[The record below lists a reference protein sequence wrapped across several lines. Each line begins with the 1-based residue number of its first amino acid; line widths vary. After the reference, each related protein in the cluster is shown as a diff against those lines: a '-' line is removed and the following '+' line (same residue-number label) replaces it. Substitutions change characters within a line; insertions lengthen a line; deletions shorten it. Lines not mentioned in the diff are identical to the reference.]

1 MFFTLLAQKKESY
14 LFIGKTH
21 KFKNSLNLMTLQELL
36 NYLSEFNKP
45 IRSAEI
51 ANALDISVRSVKN
64 YVHNINSLYGKN
76 IILSSRNGYELN
88 LQNNYSLVLT
98 NSSEQI
104 PQTLEERSFFII
116 KQLVLNHSTQIEI
129 FDLCDSL
136 CVSYSTIKSII
147 SKMNKTYSSYNL
159 EFYCE
164 HDCVRIKGDEINKR
178 KLLSY
183 IINEES
189 KSSIMNVN
197 VLKNNFA
204 SIDVEKLQNIIFTT
218 FKKYN
223 YYLNDFSS
231 MNLLLHLLI
240 IVDRE
245 LNGNELND
253 GQNEV
258 SIDNQDELNF
268 LNEFIAQLETT
279 FEISINKY
287 ERFEIYMLF
296 KTNANFSIE
305 DSSKKLKELVGDNII
320 ELIDKYIEDINNIYM
335 VDLSS
340 KAFKTPFTLHL
351 KNLLLRAQSGKYT
364 SNPMAETIK
373 NNSPLIFD
381 IAIYIS
387 LDLAERFNIKINED
401 ETAFLAMH
409 IGSEIERQADNK
421 DKIPVAI
428 LCPNY
433 HNMADQI
440 MNSLMLNFGNQLNM
454 VGSIH
459 NENDFYTLNKPVS
472 ILFTT
477 IPVTTKIINT
487 NTNEP
492 LDVVLISPLNLISQ
506 FSIIQNAI
514 LQAQEKYRDRKLKV
528 KFNDFFEQSLFV
540 VDSKLKNKKQV
551 LTKLCDC
558 LLVQNYVDTNFEESV
573 YKRENAA
580 GTAFGNVAIP
590 HSIEMN
596 AIKTSI
602 VVAISKEGIQWNS
615 NIVRIVL
622 LLAINKAD
630 RRSFRALYESLI
642 SLFSEDKVIQE
653 IRNCTSFDE
662 FKSIIYT
669 ALGEKENEYEA

>member
-1 MFFTLLAQKKESY
+1 MKKKE
-14 LFIGKTH
+14 
-21 KFKNSLNLMTLQELL
+21 QELL

-116 KQLVLNHSTQIEI
+116 KQLVLNHSAQIEI

-320 ELIDKYIEDINNIYM
+320 ELIDKYVEDINNIYM

-459 NENDFYTLNKPVS
+459 NENDFYTLNNPVS

-477 IPVTTKIINT
+477 IPVTTKIMNT

-492 LDVVLISPLNLISQ
+492 LDVVLISPLNLKSQ

-602 VVAISKEGIQWNS
+602 AVAISKEGIQWNS
-615 NIVRIVL
+615 NIVHIVL

>member
-1 MFFTLLAQKKESY
+1 MKKKE
-14 LFIGKTH
+14 
-21 KFKNSLNLMTLQELL
+21 QELL

-279 FEISINKY
+279 FKISINKY

-320 ELIDKYIEDINNIYM
+320 ELIDKYVEDINNIYM

-364 SNPMAETIK
+364 SNPMAEIIK

-387 LDLAERFNIKINED
+387 LDLAERFHIKINED
-401 ETAFLAMH
+401 ETSFLAMH

-459 NENDFYTLNKPVS
+459 NENDFYTLNNPVS

-492 LDVVLISPLNLISQ
+492 LDVVLISPLNLKSQ

-514 LQAQEKYRDRKLKV
+514 LQAQEKYKDRKLKV

-602 VVAISKEGIQWNS
+602 AVAISKEGIQWNS
-615 NIVRIVL
+615 NIVHIVL

-669 ALGEKENEYEA
+669 ALGEKENDYES

>member
-1 MFFTLLAQKKESY
+1 MKKKE
-14 LFIGKTH
+14 
-21 KFKNSLNLMTLQELL
+21 QELL

-116 KQLVLNHSTQIEI
+116 KQLVLNHSAQIEI

-279 FEISINKY
+279 FDISINKY

-320 ELIDKYIEDINNIYM
+320 ELIDKYVEDINNIYM

-459 NENDFYTLNKPVS
+459 NENDFYTLNNPVS

-492 LDVVLISPLNLISQ
+492 LDVVLISPLNLKSQ

-602 VVAISKEGIQWNS
+602 AVAISKEGIQWNS
-615 NIVRIVL
+615 NIVHIVL

>member
-1 MFFTLLAQKKESY
+1 MYICSQKRGIVMKKKE
-14 LFIGKTH
+14 
-21 KFKNSLNLMTLQELL
+21 QELL

-104 PQTLEERSFFII
+104 PQTLEECSFFII
-116 KQLVLNHSTQIEI
+116 KQLVLNHSVQIEI

-320 ELIDKYIEDINNIYM
+320 ELIDKYVEDINNIYM

-459 NENDFYTLNKPVS
+459 NENDFYTLNNPVS

-492 LDVVLISPLNLISQ
+492 LDIVLISPLNLKSQ

-602 VVAISKEGIQWNS
+602 AVAISKEGIQWNS
-615 NIVRIVL
+615 NIVHIVL

>member
-1 MFFTLLAQKKESY
+1 MKKKE
-14 LFIGKTH
+14 
-21 KFKNSLNLMTLQELL
+21 QELL

-98 NSSEQI
+98 NSSDYI

-116 KQLVLNHSTQIEI
+116 KQLVLNHSAHVEI

-136 CVSYSTIKSII
+136 CVSYSTVKSII
-147 SKMNKTYSSYNL
+147 FKMNKTYSSYNL

-279 FEISINKY
+279 FDISINKY

-320 ELIDKYIEDINNIYM
+320 ELIDKYVEDINNIYM

-433 HNMADQI
+433 HNMANQI

-459 NENDFYTLNKPVS
+459 NENDFYTLNNPVS

-492 LDVVLISPLNLISQ
+492 LDVVLISPLNLKSQ

-602 VVAISKEGIQWNS
+602 AVAISKEGIQWNS
-615 NIVRIVL
+615 NIVHIVL

>member
-1 MFFTLLAQKKESY
+1 MKKKE
-14 LFIGKTH
+14 
-21 KFKNSLNLMTLQELL
+21 QELL

-116 KQLVLNHSTQIEI
+116 KQLVLNHSVQIEI

-305 DSSKKLKELVGDNII
+305 NSSKKLKELVGDNII
-320 ELIDKYIEDINNIYM
+320 ELIDKYVEDINNIYM

-459 NENDFYTLNKPVS
+459 NENDFYTLNNPVS

-492 LDVVLISPLNLISQ
+492 LDIVLISPLNLKSQ

-602 VVAISKEGIQWNS
+602 AVAISKEGIQWNS
-615 NIVRIVL
+615 NIVHIVL

>member
-1 MFFTLLAQKKESY
+1 MKKKE
-14 LFIGKTH
+14 
-21 KFKNSLNLMTLQELL
+21 QELL

-116 KQLVLNHSTQIEI
+116 KQLVLNHSAQIEI

-320 ELIDKYIEDINNIYM
+320 ELIDKYVEDINNIYM

-340 KAFKTPFTLHL
+340 KAFKTPFSLHL

-364 SNPMAETIK
+364 SNPMAEIIK

-387 LDLAERFNIKINED
+387 LDLAERFHIKINED
-401 ETAFLAMH
+401 ETSFLAMH

-459 NENDFYTLNKPVS
+459 NENDFYTLNNPVS

-492 LDVVLISPLNLISQ
+492 LDVVLISPLNLKSQ

-602 VVAISKEGIQWNS
+602 AVAISKEGIQWNS
-615 NIVRIVL
+615 NIVHIVL

-669 ALGEKENEYEA
+669 ALGEKENDYES

>member
-1 MFFTLLAQKKESY
+1 MKKKE
-14 LFIGKTH
+14 
-21 KFKNSLNLMTLQELL
+21 QELL

-116 KQLVLNHSTQIEI
+116 KQLVLNHSVQIEI

-320 ELIDKYIEDINNIYM
+320 ELIDKYVEDINNIYM
-335 VDLSS
+335 VNLSS

-459 NENDFYTLNKPVS
+459 NENDFYTLNNPVS

-492 LDVVLISPLNLISQ
+492 LDVVLISPLNLKSQ

-602 VVAISKEGIQWNS
+602 AVAISKEGIQWNS
-615 NIVRIVL
+615 NIVHIVL

>member
-1 MFFTLLAQKKESY
+1 MKKKE
-14 LFIGKTH
+14 
-21 KFKNSLNLMTLQELL
+21 QELL

-51 ANALDISVRSVKN
+51 ANALNISVRSVKN

-116 KQLVLNHSTQIEI
+116 KQLVLNHSAQIEI

-279 FEISINKY
+279 FDISINKY

-320 ELIDKYIEDINNIYM
+320 ELIDKYVEDINNIYM

-459 NENDFYTLNKPVS
+459 NENDFYTLNNPVS

-492 LDVVLISPLNLISQ
+492 LDVVLISPLNLKSQ

-602 VVAISKEGIQWNS
+602 AVAISKEGIQWNS
-615 NIVRIVL
+615 NIVHIVL

-669 ALGEKENEYEA
+669 ALGEKENDYES

>member
-1 MFFTLLAQKKESY
+1 MYIWSQKRGIVMKKKE
-14 LFIGKTH
+14 
-21 KFKNSLNLMTLQELL
+21 QELL

-116 KQLVLNHSTQIEI
+116 KQLVLNHSAQIEI

-245 LNGNELND
+245 LNGNKLND

-279 FEISINKY
+279 FDISINKY

-320 ELIDKYIEDINNIYM
+320 ELIDKYVEDINNIYM

-364 SNPMAETIK
+364 SNPMAEIIK

-387 LDLAERFNIKINED
+387 LDLAERFHIKINED
-401 ETAFLAMH
+401 ETSFLAMH

-459 NENDFYTLNKPVS
+459 NENNFYTLNNPVS

-492 LDVVLISPLNLISQ
+492 LDVVLISPLNLKSQ

-602 VVAISKEGIQWNS
+602 AVAISKEGIQWNS
-615 NIVRIVL
+615 NIVHIVL

-669 ALGEKENEYEA
+669 ALGEKENDYES

>member
-1 MFFTLLAQKKESY
+1 MKKKE
-14 LFIGKTH
+14 
-21 KFKNSLNLMTLQELL
+21 QELL

-116 KQLVLNHSTQIEI
+116 KQLVLNHSAQIEI

-164 HDCVRIKGDEINKR
+164 HDRVRIKGDEINKR

-320 ELIDKYIEDINNIYM
+320 ELIDKYVEDINNIYM

-459 NENDFYTLNKPVS
+459 NENDFYTLNNPVS

-492 LDVVLISPLNLISQ
+492 LDVVLISPLNLKSQ
-506 FSIIQNAI
+506 FSVIQNAI

-602 VVAISKEGIQWNS
+602 AVAISKEGIQWNS
-615 NIVRIVL
+615 NIVHIVL

>member
-1 MFFTLLAQKKESY
+1 MKKKE
-14 LFIGKTH
+14 
-21 KFKNSLNLMTLQELL
+21 QELL

-45 IRSAEI
+45 VRSAEI

-116 KQLVLNHSTQIEI
+116 KQLVLNHSAQIEI

-147 SKMNKTYSSYNL
+147 SKMNKTYSSYDL

-164 HDCVRIKGDEINKR
+164 HDCVRIKGNEINKR

-183 IINEES
+183 VINEES

-197 VLKNNFA
+197 VLKDNFA

-240 IVDRE
+240 IIDRE

-258 SIDNQDELNF
+258 SIDNQVELNF
-268 LNEFIAQLETT
+268 LNEFIEQLETT
-279 FEISINKY
+279 FDIFINKY

-305 DSSKKLKELVGDNII
+305 ESSKKLKELVGDSII
-320 ELIDKYIEDINNIYM
+320 ELIDKYVEDINNIYM

-364 SNPMAETIK
+364 SNPMAEIIK

-401 ETAFLAMH
+401 ETSFLAMH

-421 DKIPVAI
+421 DKVPVAI

-459 NENDFYTLNKPVS
+459 NENDFYTLNNPVS

-477 IPVTTKIINT
+477 IPVTNTIINT

-492 LDVVLISPLNLISQ
+492 LDIVSISPLNLNSQ

-514 LQAQEKYRDRKLKV
+514 LQSQEKYGDRKLKV
-528 KFNDFFEQSLFV
+528 KFNDFF
-540 VDSKLKNKKQV
+540 
-551 LTKLCDC
+551 
-558 LLVQNYVDTNFEESV
+558 
-573 YKRENAA
+573 
-580 GTAFGNVAIP
+580 
-590 HSIEMN
+590 
-596 AIKTSI
+596 
-602 VVAISKEGIQWNS
+602 
-615 NIVRIVL
+615 
-622 LLAINKAD
+622 
-630 RRSFRALYESLI
+630 
-642 SLFSEDKVIQE
+642 
-653 IRNCTSFDE
+653 
-662 FKSIIYT
+662 
-669 ALGEKENEYEA
+669 

>member
-1 MFFTLLAQKKESY
+1 MYICSQKRGIVMKKKE
-14 LFIGKTH
+14 
-21 KFKNSLNLMTLQELL
+21 QELL

-116 KQLVLNHSTQIEI
+116 KQLVLNHSVQIEI

-320 ELIDKYIEDINNIYM
+320 ELIDKYVEDINNIYM

-459 NENDFYTLNKPVS
+459 NENDFYTLNNPVS

-492 LDVVLISPLNLISQ
+492 LDVVLISPLNLKSQ

-602 VVAISKEGIQWNS
+602 AVAISKEGIQWNS
-615 NIVRIVL
+615 NIVHIVL

>member
-1 MFFTLLAQKKESY
+1 MKKKE
-14 LFIGKTH
+14 
-21 KFKNSLNLMTLQELL
+21 QELL

-279 FEISINKY
+279 FKISINKY

-320 ELIDKYIEDINNIYM
+320 ELIDKYVEDINNIYM

-364 SNPMAETIK
+364 SNPMAEIIK

-387 LDLAERFNIKINED
+387 LDLAERFYIKINED
-401 ETAFLAMH
+401 ETSFLAMH

-459 NENDFYTLNKPVS
+459 NENDFYTLNNPVS

-492 LDVVLISPLNLISQ
+492 LDVVLISPLNLKSQ

-551 LTKLCDC
+551 ITKLCDC

-602 VVAISKEGIQWNS
+602 AVAISKEGIQWNS
-615 NIVRIVL
+615 NIVHIVL

-669 ALGEKENEYEA
+669 ALGEKENDYES

>member
-1 MFFTLLAQKKESY
+1 MKKKE
-14 LFIGKTH
+14 
-21 KFKNSLNLMTLQELL
+21 QELL

-245 LNGNELND
+245 LND

-279 FEISINKY
+279 FKISINKY

-320 ELIDKYIEDINNIYM
+320 ELIDKYVEDINNIYM

-364 SNPMAETIK
+364 SNPMAEIIK

-387 LDLAERFNIKINED
+387 LDLAERFHIKINED
-401 ETAFLAMH
+401 ETSFLAMH

-459 NENDFYTLNKPVS
+459 NENDFYTLNNPVS

-492 LDVVLISPLNLISQ
+492 LDVVLISPLNLKSQ
-506 FSIIQNAI
+506 FSTIQNAI

-602 VVAISKEGIQWNS
+602 AVAISKEGIQWNS
-615 NIVRIVL
+615 NIVHIVL

-653 IRNCTSFDE
+653 IRNWTSFDE

-669 ALGEKENEYEA
+669 ALGEKENDYES

>member
-1 MFFTLLAQKKESY
+1 MYICSQKRGIVMKKKE
-14 LFIGKTH
+14 
-21 KFKNSLNLMTLQELL
+21 QELL

-45 IRSAEI
+45 VRSAEI

-116 KQLVLNHSTQIEI
+116 KQLVLNHSAQIEI

-136 CVSYSTIKSII
+136 CVSYSTVKSII
-147 SKMNKTYSSYNL
+147 SKMNKTYSSYDL

-164 HDCVRIKGDEINKR
+164 HDCVHIKGNEINKR

-183 IINEES
+183 VINEES

-197 VLKNNFA
+197 VLKDNFA

-258 SIDNQDELNF
+258 SIDSQVELNF
-268 LNEFIAQLETT
+268 LNEFIEQLETT
-279 FEISINKY
+279 FNISINKY

-305 DSSKKLKELVGDNII
+305 ESSKKLKELVGDNII
-320 ELIDKYIEDINNIYM
+320 ELIDKYVEDINNIYM

-364 SNPMAETIK
+364 SNPMAEIIK

-381 IAIYIS
+381 IAI
-387 LDLAERFNIKINED
+387 
-401 ETAFLAMH
+401 
-409 IGSEIERQADNK
+409 
-421 DKIPVAI
+421 

-433 HNMADQI
+433 HNMGDQI

-459 NENDFYTLNKPVS
+459 NENDLGTLNNPVS

-492 LDVVLISPLNLISQ
+492 LDVVLISPLNLNIQ
-506 FSIIQNAI
+506 FSIIQDAI

-528 KFNDFFEQSLFV
+528 KFNDFFEPDLFI

-551 LTKLCDC
+551 LAKLCDC
-558 LLVQNYVDTNFEESV
+558 LLVQNYVDTSFEESV

-580 GTAFGNVAIP
+580 GTALGNVAIP
-590 HSIEMN
+590 HSVEMN

-602 VVAISKEGIQWNS
+602 AVAVSKDGFQWDS
-615 NIVRIVL
+615 NIVHVVL

-642 SLFSEDKVIQE
+642 SLFSENKVIQE

-669 ALGEKENEYEA
+669 TLGEKENDYES

>member
-1 MFFTLLAQKKESY
+1 MKKKE
-14 LFIGKTH
+14 
-21 KFKNSLNLMTLQELL
+21 QELL

-116 KQLVLNHSTQIEI
+116 KQLVLNHSVQIEI

-320 ELIDKYIEDINNIYM
+320 ELIDKYVEDINNIYM

-459 NENDFYTLNKPVS
+459 NENDFYTLNNPVS

-492 LDVVLISPLNLISQ
+492 LDVVLISPLNLKSQ

-602 VVAISKEGIQWNS
+602 AVAISKEGIQWNS
-615 NIVRIVL
+615 NIVHIVL

-653 IRNCTSFDE
+653 IRNCTSFDG

>member
-1 MFFTLLAQKKESY
+1 MKKKE
-14 LFIGKTH
+14 
-21 KFKNSLNLMTLQELL
+21 QELL

-98 NSSEQI
+98 NSSDHI

-116 KQLVLNHSTQIEI
+116 KQLVLNHSVQIEI

-136 CVSYSTIKSII
+136 CVSYSTVKSII

-320 ELIDKYIEDINNIYM
+320 QLIDEYVEDINNIYM

-459 NENDFYTLNKPVS
+459 NENDFYTLNNPVS

-492 LDVVLISPLNLISQ
+492 LDVVLISPLNLKSQ

-602 VVAISKEGIQWNS
+602 AVAISKEGIQWNS
-615 NIVRIVL
+615 NIVHIVL

-669 ALGEKENEYEA
+669 ALGEKENDYES

>member
-1 MFFTLLAQKKESY
+1 MKKKE
-14 LFIGKTH
+14 
-21 KFKNSLNLMTLQELL
+21 QELL

-51 ANALDISVRSVKN
+51 ANALNISVRSVKN

-76 IILSSRNGYELN
+76 IILSSRSGYELN

-98 NSSEQI
+98 NSNDHI

-116 KQLVLNHSTQIEI
+116 KQLVLNHSVQIEI

-136 CVSYSTIKSII
+136 CVSYSTVKSII

-183 IINEES
+183 VINEES
-189 KSSIMNVN
+189 KSSIMNVD
-197 VLKNNFA
+197 VLKDNFA
-204 SIDVEKLQNIIFTT
+204 SIDVEKLQNIIFNT

-253 GQNEV
+253 GRNEV
-258 SIDNQDELNF
+258 SIDNQVELNF
-268 LNEFIAQLETT
+268 LNEFIEQLETT
-279 FEISINKY
+279 FTISINKY

-320 ELIDKYIEDINNIYM
+320 QLIDEYVEDINNIYM

-340 KAFKTPFTLHL
+340 KTFKTPFTLHL
-351 KNLLLRAQSGKYT
+351 KNLLLRAESGKYT

-387 LDLAERFNIKINED
+387 LDLAERFSIKINED

-454 VGSIH
+454 VGSIPS
-459 NENDFYTLNKPVS
+459 ENDFNTLDNPVS

-477 IPVTTKIINT
+477 IPVTNKIMNT
-487 NTNEP
+487 YSNEP
-492 LDVVLISPLNLISQ
+492 LDVVLISPLNLKSQ

-514 LQAQEKYRDRKLKV
+514 LQAQEKYRD
-528 KFNDFFEQSLFV
+528 
-540 VDSKLKNKKQV
+540 
-551 LTKLCDC
+551 
-558 LLVQNYVDTNFEESV
+558 
-573 YKRENAA
+573 
-580 GTAFGNVAIP
+580 
-590 HSIEMN
+590 
-596 AIKTSI
+596 
-602 VVAISKEGIQWNS
+602 
-615 NIVRIVL
+615 
-622 LLAINKAD
+622 
-630 RRSFRALYESLI
+630 
-642 SLFSEDKVIQE
+642 
-653 IRNCTSFDE
+653 
-662 FKSIIYT
+662 
-669 ALGEKENEYEA
+669 

>member
-1 MFFTLLAQKKESY
+1 MYICSQKRGIVMKKKE
-14 LFIGKTH
+14 
-21 KFKNSLNLMTLQELL
+21 QELL

-116 KQLVLNHSTQIEI
+116 KQLVLNHSVQIEI

-320 ELIDKYIEDINNIYM
+320 ELIDKYVEDINNIYM

-459 NENDFYTLNKPVS
+459 NENDFYTLNNPVS

-492 LDVVLISPLNLISQ
+492 LDIVLISPLNLKSQ

-602 VVAISKEGIQWNS
+602 AVAISKEGIQWNS
-615 NIVRIVL
+615 NIVHIVL

>member
-1 MFFTLLAQKKESY
+1 MKKKE
-14 LFIGKTH
+14 
-21 KFKNSLNLMTLQELL
+21 QELL

-51 ANALDISVRSVKN
+51 ANALNISVRSVKN

-98 NSSEQI
+98 NSSQQI

-116 KQLVLNHSTQIEI
+116 KQLVLNHSAHIEI

-136 CVSYSTIKSII
+136 CVSYSTVKSII
-147 SKMNKTYSSYNL
+147 FKMNKTYSSYDL

-164 HDCVRIKGDEINKR
+164 HDRVRIKGDEINKR

-183 IINEES
+183 VINEES

-197 VLKNNFA
+197 VLKDNFA
-204 SIDVEKLQNIIFTT
+204 SIDVEKLRNIIFTT

-258 SIDNQDELNF
+258 SIDNQVELNF
-268 LNEFIAQLETT
+268 LNEFIEQLETT
-279 FEISINKY
+279 FDISINKY

-320 ELIDKYIEDINNIYM
+320 ELIDKYVEDINNIYM

-459 NENDFYTLNKPVS
+459 NENDFYTLNNPVS

-492 LDVVLISPLNLISQ
+492 LDVVLISPLNLKSQ

-602 VVAISKEGIQWNS
+602 AVAISKEGIQWNS
-615 NIVRIVL
+615 NIVHIVL

>member
-1 MFFTLLAQKKESY
+1 MKKKE
-14 LFIGKTH
+14 
-21 KFKNSLNLMTLQELL
+21 QELL

-45 IRSAEI
+45 VRSAKI

-116 KQLVLNHSTQIEI
+116 KQLVLNHSVQIEI

-136 CVSYSTIKSII
+136 CVSYSTVKSII
-147 SKMNKTYSSYNL
+147 SKMNKTYSSYDL

-164 HDCVRIKGDEINKR
+164 HDCVHIKGNEINKR

-183 IINEES
+183 VINEES

-197 VLKNNFA
+197 VLKDNFA

-245 LNGNELND
+245 LSGHELND

-258 SIDNQDELNF
+258 SIDNQVELNF
-268 LNEFIAQLETT
+268 LNEFIEQLETT
-279 FEISINKY
+279 FNISINKY
-287 ERFEIYMLF
+287 EHFEIYMLF

-305 DSSKKLKELVGDNII
+305 ESSKKLKELVGDNII
-320 ELIDKYIEDINNIYM
+320 ELIDKYVEDINNIYM

-364 SNPMAETIK
+364 SNPMAEIIK

-387 LDLAERFNIKINED
+387 LDLAERFHIKINED
-401 ETAFLAMH
+401 ETSFLAMH

-421 DKIPVAI
+421 DKVPVAI

-459 NENDFYTLNKPVS
+459 NENDFGTLNNPVS

-492 LDVVLISPLNLISQ
+492 LDVVLISPLNLTNQLS
-506 FSIIQNAI
+506 
-514 LQAQEKYRDRKLKV
+514 RC
-528 KFNDFFEQSLFV
+528 DF
-540 VDSKLKNKKQV
+540 
-551 LTKLCDC
+551 
-558 LLVQNYVDTNFEESV
+558 
-573 YKRENAA
+573 
-580 GTAFGNVAIP
+580 
-590 HSIEMN
+590 
-596 AIKTSI
+596 TSPGKI
-602 VVAISKEGIQWNS
+602 
-615 NIVRIVL
+615 
-622 LLAINKAD
+622 
-630 RRSFRALYESLI
+630 
-642 SLFSEDKVIQE
+642 
-653 IRNCTSFDE
+653 
-662 FKSIIYT
+662 
-669 ALGEKENEYEA
+669 

>member
-1 MFFTLLAQKKESY
+1 MKKKE
-14 LFIGKTH
+14 
-21 KFKNSLNLMTLQELL
+21 QELL

-116 KQLVLNHSTQIEI
+116 KQLVLNHSAQIEI

-320 ELIDKYIEDINNIYM
+320 ELIDKYVEDINNIYM

-459 NENDFYTLNKPVS
+459 NENDFYTLNNPVS

-492 LDVVLISPLNLISQ
+492 LDIVLISPLNLKSQ

-602 VVAISKEGIQWNS
+602 AVAISKEGIQWNS
-615 NIVRIVL
+615 NIVHIVL

>member
-1 MFFTLLAQKKESY
+1 MKKKE
-14 LFIGKTH
+14 
-21 KFKNSLNLMTLQELL
+21 QELL

-116 KQLVLNHSTQIEI
+116 KQLVLNHSVQIEI

-320 ELIDKYIEDINNIYM
+320 ELIDKYVEDINNIYM

-381 IAIYIS
+381 MAIYIS

-459 NENDFYTLNKPVS
+459 NENDFYTLNNPVS

-492 LDVVLISPLNLISQ
+492 LDVVLISPLNLKSQ

-580 GTAFGNVAIP
+580 GTAFGNVDIP

-602 VVAISKEGIQWNS
+602 AVAISKEGIQWNS
-615 NIVRIVL
+615 NIVHIVL

-669 ALGEKENEYEA
+669 ALGEKENDYES

>member
-1 MFFTLLAQKKESY
+1 MKKKE
-14 LFIGKTH
+14 
-21 KFKNSLNLMTLQELL
+21 QELL

-116 KQLVLNHSTQIEI
+116 KQLVLNHSVQIEI

-320 ELIDKYIEDINNIYM
+320 ELIDKYVEDINNIYM

-459 NENDFYTLNKPVS
+459 NENDFYTLNNPVS

-492 LDVVLISPLNLISQ
+492 LDIVLISPLNLKSQ

-602 VVAISKEGIQWNS
+602 AVAISKEGIQWNS
-615 NIVRIVL
+615 NIVHIVL

-669 ALGEKENEYEA
+669 ALGEKENDYES

>member
-1 MFFTLLAQKKESY
+1 MKKKE
-14 LFIGKTH
+14 
-21 KFKNSLNLMTLQELL
+21 QELL

-320 ELIDKYIEDINNIYM
+320 ELIDKYVEDINNIYM

-364 SNPMAETIK
+364 SNPMVETIK

-459 NENDFYTLNKPVS
+459 NENDFYTLNNPVS

-492 LDVVLISPLNLISQ
+492 LDVVLIFPLNLKSQ

-602 VVAISKEGIQWNS
+602 AVAISKEGIQWNS
-615 NIVRIVL
+615 NIVHIVL

>member
-1 MFFTLLAQKKESY
+1 MKKKE
-14 LFIGKTH
+14 
-21 KFKNSLNLMTLQELL
+21 QELL

-116 KQLVLNHSTQIEI
+116 KQLVLNHSVQIEI

-320 ELIDKYIEDINNIYM
+320 ELIDKYVEDINNIYM

-459 NENDFYTLNKPVS
+459 NENDFYTLNNPVS

-492 LDVVLISPLNLISQ
+492 LDVILISPLNLKSQ

-602 VVAISKEGIQWNS
+602 AVAISKEGIQWNS
-615 NIVRIVL
+615 NIVHIVL

>member
-1 MFFTLLAQKKESY
+1 MKKKE
-14 LFIGKTH
+14 
-21 KFKNSLNLMTLQELL
+21 QELL

-116 KQLVLNHSTQIEI
+116 KQLVLNHSAQIEI

-320 ELIDKYIEDINNIYM
+320 ELIDKYVEDINNIYM

-459 NENDFYTLNKPVS
+459 NENDFYTLNNPVS

-492 LDVVLISPLNLISQ
+492 LDVVLISPLNLKSQ

-602 VVAISKEGIQWNS
+602 AVAISKEGIQWNS
-615 NIVRIVL
+615 NIVHIVL

-669 ALGEKENEYEA
+669 ALGEKENDYES

>member
-1 MFFTLLAQKKESY
+1 MYICSQKRGIVMKKKE
-14 LFIGKTH
+14 
-21 KFKNSLNLMTLQELL
+21 QELL

-64 YVHNINSLYGKN
+64 YVHNINPLYGKN

-164 HDCVRIKGDEINKR
+164 HDCIRIKGDEINKR

-320 ELIDKYIEDINNIYM
+320 ELIDKYVEDINNIYM

-459 NENDFYTLNKPVS
+459 NENDFYTLNNPVS

-492 LDVVLISPLNLISQ
+492 LDVVLISPLNLKSQ

-602 VVAISKEGIQWNS
+602 AVAISKEGIQWNS
-615 NIVRIVL
+615 NIVHIVL

>member
-1 MFFTLLAQKKESY
+1 MKKKE
-14 LFIGKTH
+14 
-21 KFKNSLNLMTLQELL
+21 QELL

-45 IRSAEI
+45 VRSAEI

-116 KQLVLNHSTQIEI
+116 KQLVLNHSAQIEI

-320 ELIDKYIEDINNIYM
+320 ELIDKYVEDINNIYM

-459 NENDFYTLNKPVS
+459 NENDFYTLNNPVS

-492 LDVVLISPLNLISQ
+492 LDVVLIFPLNLKSQ

-602 VVAISKEGIQWNS
+602 AVAISKEGVQWNS
-615 NIVRIVL
+615 NIVHIVL

>member
-1 MFFTLLAQKKESY
+1 MKKKE
-14 LFIGKTH
+14 
-21 KFKNSLNLMTLQELL
+21 QELL

-116 KQLVLNHSTQIEI
+116 KQLVLNHSVQIEI

-320 ELIDKYIEDINNIYM
+320 ELIDKYVEDINNIYM

-459 NENDFYTLNKPVS
+459 NENDFYTLNNPVS

-492 LDVVLISPLNLISQ
+492 LDVVLISPLNLKSQ

-602 VVAISKEGIQWNS
+602 AVAISKEGIQWNS
-615 NIVRIVL
+615 NIVHIVL

-642 SLFSEDKVIQE
+642 SLFGEDKVIQE

>member
-1 MFFTLLAQKKESY
+1 MKKKE
-14 LFIGKTH
+14 
-21 KFKNSLNLMTLQELL
+21 QELL

-116 KQLVLNHSTQIEI
+116 KQLVLNHSAQIEI

-279 FEISINKY
+279 FDISINKY

-320 ELIDKYIEDINNIYM
+320 QLIDEYVEDINNIYM

-340 KAFKTPFTLHL
+340 KTFKTPFTLHL
-351 KNLLLRAQSGKYT
+351 KNLLLRAESGKYT

-387 LDLAERFNIKINED
+387 LDLAERFSIKINED

-459 NENDFYTLNKPVS
+459 NENDFNTLDNPVS

-477 IPVTTKIINT
+477 IPVTNKIMNT
-487 NTNEP
+487 YANEP
-492 LDVVLISPLNLISQ
+492 LDVVLISPLNLKNQ

-528 KFNDFFEQSLFV
+528 KFNDFFEPNLFI

-558 LLVQNYVDTNFEESV
+558 LLVQNYVDTNFEESI

-590 HSIEMN
+590 HSVEMN

-602 VVAISKEGIQWNS
+602 AVAISKEGIQWNS
-615 NIVRIVL
+615 NIVHIVL

-669 ALGEKENEYEA
+669 ALGEKENDYES

>member
-1 MFFTLLAQKKESY
+1 MYICSQKRGIVMKKKE
-14 LFIGKTH
+14 
-21 KFKNSLNLMTLQELL
+21 QELL

-64 YVHNINSLYGKN
+64 YVHNINPLYGKN

-164 HDCVRIKGDEINKR
+164 HDCIRIKGDEINKR

-197 VLKNNFA
+197 VLKDNFA

-320 ELIDKYIEDINNIYM
+320 ELIDKYVEDINNIYM

-459 NENDFYTLNKPVS
+459 NENDFYTLNNPVS

-492 LDVVLISPLNLISQ
+492 LDVVLISPLNLKSQ

-602 VVAISKEGIQWNS
+602 AVAISKEGIQWNS
-615 NIVRIVL
+615 NIVHIVL

>member
-1 MFFTLLAQKKESY
+1 MKKKE
-14 LFIGKTH
+14 
-21 KFKNSLNLMTLQELL
+21 QELL

-116 KQLVLNHSTQIEI
+116 KQLVLNHSAQIEI

-245 LNGNELND
+245 LNGNKLND

-320 ELIDKYIEDINNIYM
+320 ELIDKYVEDINNIYM

-459 NENDFYTLNKPVS
+459 NENDFYTLNNPVS

-492 LDVVLISPLNLISQ
+492 LDVVLISPLNLKSQ

-602 VVAISKEGIQWNS
+602 AVAISKEGIQWNS
-615 NIVRIVL
+615 NIVHIVL

-669 ALGEKENEYEA
+669 ALGEKENDYES

>member
-1 MFFTLLAQKKESY
+1 
-14 LFIGKTH
+14 
-21 KFKNSLNLMTLQELL
+21 
-36 NYLSEFNKP
+36 
-45 IRSAEI
+45 
-51 ANALDISVRSVKN
+51 
-64 YVHNINSLYGKN
+64 
-76 IILSSRNGYELN
+76 
-88 LQNNYSLVLT
+88 
-98 NSSEQI
+98 
-104 PQTLEERSFFII
+104 
-116 KQLVLNHSTQIEI
+116 
-129 FDLCDSL
+129 
-136 CVSYSTIKSII
+136 
-147 SKMNKTYSSYNL
+147 
-159 EFYCE
+159 
-164 HDCVRIKGDEINKR
+164 
-178 KLLSY
+178 
-183 IINEES
+183 
-189 KSSIMNVN
+189 
-197 VLKNNFA
+197 
-204 SIDVEKLQNIIFTT
+204 
-218 FKKYN
+218 
-223 YYLNDFSS
+223 

-258 SIDNQDELNF
+258 SIDNQVELNF
-268 LNEFIAQLETT
+268 LNEFIEQLETT
-279 FEISINKY
+279 FDISINKY

-305 DSSKKLKELVGDNII
+305 ESSKKLKELVGDNII
-320 ELIDKYIEDINNIYM
+320 ELIDKYVKDINNIYM

-351 KNLLLRAQSGKYT
+351 KNLLLRAQSDKYT
-364 SNPMAETIK
+364 SNPMAEIIK

-387 LDLAERFNIKINED
+387 LDLAERFHIKINED
-401 ETAFLAMH
+401 ETSFLAMH
-409 IGSEIERQADNK
+409 VGSEIERQANNK
-421 DKIPVAI
+421 DKVPVAI

-454 VGSIH
+454 VGSIPS
-459 NENDFYTLNKPVS
+459 ENDFNTLNNHVS

-477 IPVTTKIINT
+477 IPVTTKIMNT
-487 NTNEP
+487 STNEP
-492 LDVVLISPLNLISQ
+492 LDVVSISPLNLNSQ

-514 LQAQEKYRDRKLKV
+514 LQSQEKYRDRKLKV
-528 KFNDFFEQSLFV
+528 KFNDFFEPDLFI
-540 VDSKLKNKKQV
+540 VDSKRKNKKQV
-551 LTKLCDC
+551 LAKLCDC
-558 LLVQNYVDTNFEESV
+558 LLVQNYVDTSFEESV

-580 GTAFGNVAIP
+580 GTAFSNVAIP
-590 HSIEMN
+590 HSVEMN

-602 VVAISKEGIQWNS
+602 AVAISKEGFQWDS
-615 NIVRIVL
+615 NIVHVVL

-669 ALGEKENEYEA
+669 ALGEKESDYES

>member
-1 MFFTLLAQKKESY
+1 MKKKE
-14 LFIGKTH
+14 
-21 KFKNSLNLMTLQELL
+21 QELL

-279 FEISINKY
+279 FKISINKY

-320 ELIDKYIEDINNIYM
+320 ELIDKYVEDINNIYM

-459 NENDFYTLNKPVS
+459 NENDFYTLNNPVS

-492 LDVVLISPLNLISQ
+492 LDVVLISPLNLKSQ

-602 VVAISKEGIQWNS
+602 AVAISKEGIQWNS
-615 NIVRIVL
+615 NIVHIVL

-669 ALGEKENEYEA
+669 ALGEKENDYES

>member
-1 MFFTLLAQKKESY
+1 MKKKE
-14 LFIGKTH
+14 
-21 KFKNSLNLMTLQELL
+21 QELL
-36 NYLSEFNKP
+36 NYLSDFSKP

-51 ANALDISVRSVKN
+51 ANALNISVRSVKN

-98 NSSEQI
+98 NSIDYI

-116 KQLVLNHSTQIEI
+116 KQLILNHSAQVEI

-136 CVSYSTIKSII
+136 CVSYSTVKSII
-147 SKMNKTYSSYNL
+147 SKMNKTYSSYDL

-164 HDCVRIKGDEINKR
+164 RDCVHIEGNEINKR

-189 KSSIMNVN
+189 
-197 VLKNNFA
+197 
-204 SIDVEKLQNIIFTT
+204 LQNIIFNT

-240 IVDRE
+240 IIDRE

-268 LNEFIAQLETT
+268 LNEFIEQLETT
-279 FEISINKY
+279 FDISINKY
-287 ERFEIYMLF
+287 ERFEIYKLF

-320 ELIDKYIEDINNIYM
+320 QLIDEYVEDINNIYM

-340 KAFKTPFTLHL
+340 KAFKTSFTLHL

-421 DKIPVAI
+421 EKVPVAI

-459 NENDFYTLNKPVS
+459 SENDFNTLNNPVS

-477 IPVTTKIINT
+477 IPITSKIVNT
-487 NTNEP
+487 YSNEP
-492 LDVVLISPLNLISQ
+492 LDIVSISPLNLNNQ
-506 FSIIQNAI
+506 FSLIQDAI
-514 LQAQEKYRDRKLKV
+514 LQSQEKYRDRKLKV

-540 VDSKLKNKKQV
+540 VDSKLKSKKQV
-551 LTKLCDC
+551 LAKLCDC

-573 YKRENAA
+573 YRRENAA

-602 VVAISKEGIQWNS
+602 AVAVSKEGFQWDS
-615 NIVRIVL
+615 NIVHVVL

-642 SLFSEDKVIQE
+642 SLFSKDKVIQE

-669 ALGEKENEYEA
+669 ALGEKENEYES